1 MIGLGIGVAWKVN
14 KELSDGSVPV
24 NTVAPVISG
33 TAAIGQTLTSTTGT
47 WTSDTGITGYLYQWY
62 RGATL
67 ITGAT
72 SSTYVLTLSDVGFSM
87 TCRVAATDTDGTS
100 AYVSS
105 SNSIFLFDADYQ
117 AVLNRAVALSY
128 NLPSALQ
135 QIVQNQLVLDLK
147 AGGIWDK
154 LDVLYIF
161 ANDGG
166 RDFGT
171 LNWKA
176 PTLRQAS
183 LNNPLTFITNQG
195 ITGSSSGWIN
205 TTFNPTIGTN
215 NYKVADASRYIYV
228 RTQGAAQS
236 LDGVST
242 GNVNCFVASSS
253 TVPSTSTSLFRI
265 NQGANAPIWAGVA
278 VNSNASNQMK
288 SIHRTSSTAS
298 RVYLG
303 TTSYDFTN
311 LAGANALASL
321 DQLILQRNGVG
332 GDSQISMYSMGAN
345 LVTEN
350 TAFVNAFNTYITSL

>member
-1 MIGLGIGVAWKVN
+1 MLTLLGAGQGQNGIG
-14 KELSDGSVPV
+14 
-24 NTVAPVISG
+24 
-33 TAAIGQTLTSTTGT
+33 
-47 WTSDTGITGYLYQWY
+47 
-62 RGATL
+62 
-67 ITGAT
+67 
-72 SSTYVLTLSDVGFSM
+72 
-87 TCRVAATDTDGTS
+87 
-100 AYVSS
+100 
-105 SNSIFLFDADYQ
+105 FDADYQ
-117 AVLNRAVALSY
+117 AVLTKANALSF
-128 NLPSALQ
+128 NLPTAPQ
-135 QIVQNQLVLDLK
+135 QIIQNNLVLALK
-147 AGGIWDK
+147 AGGIWNK

-166 RDFGT
+166 SNFAT

-176 PTLRQAS
+176 PDLYQAV
-183 LNNPLTFITNQG
+183 LNNPLTFTANQG
-195 ITGSSSGWIN
+195 ITGSSSGYIN

-242 GNVNCFVASSS
+242 GNVNVFATS
-253 TVPSTSTSLFRI
+253 TSPAPSTSTSLFRI
-265 NQGANAPIWAGVA
+265 NQGGNAPTWAGGA

-311 LAGANALASL
+311 LVGVNSLANFQ
-321 DQLILQRNGVG
+321 QLILQRNGVS
-332 GDSQISMYSMGAN
+332 GDSQISMYSIGAN

-350 TAFVNAFNTYITSL
+350 TDFVNAFNTYITSL